1 MKTKEEYIAKQIE
14 IFEKLKKSQ
23 QVMIDYLDDR
33 IKKSKNLSDEE
44 YEKIIEKEKLEDEAF
59 AEEDA
64 KLLSKLDELG
74 ISLEEFDNM
83 TMKEIDER
91 FSKNDKNGI

>member
-44 YEKIIEKEKLEDEAF
+44 YEKILEKEKLEDEAF